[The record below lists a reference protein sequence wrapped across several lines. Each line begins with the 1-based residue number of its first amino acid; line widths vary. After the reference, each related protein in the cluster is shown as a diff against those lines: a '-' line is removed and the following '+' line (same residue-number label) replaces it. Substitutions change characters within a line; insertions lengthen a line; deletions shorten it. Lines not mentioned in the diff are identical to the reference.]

1 MVTLL
6 INIFFCD
13 KLWKIINQ
21 FATYIFIQRIYLV
34 LWITIMLMMAR
45 KAQKIIRKYHSINIW
60 KKIGLKYESD
70 QFFNAISWMLVI
82 SNLKQIY
89 TNLCVCLTLL
99 WLYFFPLS

>member
-45 KAQKIIRKYHSINIW
+45 KAQKIIRKYHSINIL

-70 QFFNAISWMLVI
+70 QFFKYVYSDTTG
-82 SNLKQIY
+82 S
-89 TNLCVCLTLL
+89 
-99 WLYFFPLS
+99 

>member
-70 QFFNAISWMLVI
+70 QFFNNNNNKFI
-82 SNLKQIY
+82 K
-89 TNLCVCLTLL
+89 
-99 WLYFFPLS
+99 